1 MKKKVIQLLTLSCI
15 LNISS
20 LANVQKFSQFTKFS
34 STYFNRKS
42 GKPALQFSFQKISKE
57 SPKIGFLKFSLPFY
71 YVENLSVQIEMENM
85 DSKTIWDDLKLY
97 HKKNAIRFLQAR
109 NVKIDFL
116 FAKQKKLQISSNS
129 MKLKEDGTYLFSGK
143 VTILTDEQVFNHPSL
158 HLSFSRGKGSYH
170 IEKRE
175 ERIKLLIFEPSHFS
189 KSEVIISP

>member
-20 LANVQKFSQFTKFS
+20 LANVHKFSQFTKFS

-85 DSKTIWDDLKLY
+85 DSKIFWEDIKKY
-97 HKKNAIRFLQAR
+97 HEKEAIRFLQAR
-109 NVKIDFL
+109 NVKIHFL
-116 FAKQKKLQISSNS
+116 FKQQKKLLISSNS
-129 MKLKEDGTYLFSGK
+129 MKLKKDGTYLFSGE
-143 VTILTDEQVFNHPSL
+143 VTLKTDKQIIKHPSL
-158 HLSFSRGKGSYH
+158 HLYFSQGKGSYI
-170 IEKRE
+170 IEKNGGQ
-175 ERIKLLIFEPSHFS
+175 ITLKIFEPSHFS
-189 KSEVIISP
+189 KSEVINSP